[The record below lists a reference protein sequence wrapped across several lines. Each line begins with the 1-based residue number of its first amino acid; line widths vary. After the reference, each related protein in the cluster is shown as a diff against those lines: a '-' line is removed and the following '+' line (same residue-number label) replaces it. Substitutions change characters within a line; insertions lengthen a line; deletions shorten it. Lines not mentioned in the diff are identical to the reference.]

1 MLSVNFC
8 VKLFEKECE
17 LLGIS
22 CDENVFSSDETVLS
36 DLLLKVRGLENLSS
50 GDFAAVKRLS
60 KFSPLKNA
68 LDFYE
73 RLADEVRVK
82 DLQNENSRV
91 GFGI

>member
-1 MLSVNFC
+1 M
-8 VKLFEKECE
+8 
-17 LLGIS
+17 
-22 CDENVFSSDETVLS
+22 LS
-36 DLLLKVRGLENLSS
+36 DLLSKVKRLENLSS

-73 RLADEVRVK
+73 RLADEVKVK

-91 GFGI
+91 GFGV

>member
-1 MLSVNFC
+1 M
-8 VKLFEKECE
+8 
-17 LLGIS
+17 
-22 CDENVFSSDETVLS
+22 LS
-36 DLLLKVRGLENLSS
+36 DLLSKVKRLENLSS

-73 RLADEVRVK
+73 RLADEVKVK

>member
-1 MLSVNFC
+1 MQR

-22 CDENVFSSDETVLS
+22 CGENELLSDEKVHSDVLS
-36 DLLLKVRGLENLSS
+36 KVKRLENLSS

-68 LDFYE
+68 FDFYE
-73 RLADEVRVK
+73 RLADEVKVK
-82 DLQNENSRV
+82 DLQNESSRV
-91 GFGI
+91 GFGV